1 MKVGHS
7 CTPSEGQKQSPVTG
21 TFPRRGPAE
30 PVEQL
35 SESGHLGPQ
44 KEGPGRRGRL

>member
-30 PVEQL
+30 PVVQL